1 MFPASTGITFSI
13 KFVLDAKVQNNFFSN
28 ISKLGFYSYCWN
40 KYFEIPKYIKNVN
53 SMGPKLS

>member
-28 ISKLGFYSYCWN
+28 ISKLGFYSYC
-40 KYFEIPKYIKNVN
+40 
-53 SMGPKLS
+53 